1 MMEMLTNYDN
11 KVDDTSDAG
20 SEGKTWGPEAGYG
33 SISVNHI
40 LAWVARNCQ
49 VSCPGAPKLNKAVP
63 TVKSA
68 SSLPSKMSK
77 VNLANE

>member
-11 KVDDTSDAG
+11 KVDGTS
-20 SEGKTWGPEAGYG
+20 GKTWGPEAGYG

-49 VSCPGAPKLNKAVP
+49 ASCPGEPKLNRAVP

-68 SSLPSKMSK
+68 SLHSRKMSK